1 MIYICKKHLLNFIW
15 FSFLVVFIYGCS
27 YSFTG
32 ASIPSHLKTIAIP
45 ISIDRSGSGEAELSE
60 NFTNELINKFVQD
73 NSLQIGERSNSDALL
88 ECTILSLTDSP
99 QVVSQGED
107 VTLRRVKITIKVTYK
122 DLVKKKTILDKNF
135 SNYSDYSNS
144 NDVTEDR
151 LTAIETAIDN
161 ITEDILLSVVSNW

>member
-1 MIYICKKHLLNFIW
+1 M
-15 FSFLVVFIYGCS
+15 VFIYGCS